1 MDWHIGLTLAVIALT
16 LIAFIR
22 EWAAPDVIALT
33 VLCAVVALGLI
44 DPGRMTE
51 VFKNEAPLTIAA
63 LFVIGGALERSG
75 ANVAVAITGIAGPDG
90 GSEQKPVGTVIF
102 ARAERGVP
110 PGDSSCEQRHFPA
123 GSRAGVRLHAA
134 LVALELLLP

>member
-1 MDWHIGLTLAVIALT
+1 MTWDIGLTLAVIALT

-33 VLCAVVALGLI
+33 VLCGVVALGLV
-44 DPGRMTE
+44 DASRMTE

-75 ANVAVAITGIAGPDG
+75 AVDHIGHLLKTRLSGNLRWAMFSFSILSAFFSAWMNNTAIVAILL
-90 GSEQKPVGTVIF
+90 PVTLGF
-102 ARAERGVP
+102 AR
-110 PGDSSCEQRHFPA
+110 
-123 GSRAGVRLHAA
+123 
-134 LVALELLLP
+134 